1 MKSVSQK
8 KATSYQT
15 QLLIDHNIIDFKFYS
30 VIHLRSKFNL
40 DENEKKLLDFLNSKL
55 EAMEKINLEDEC
67 LIEGDIETQKIN
79 KDKNVIPKLEQSN
92 SIKVNNSTKK
102 IKNKKNNSRKNSK
115 NKSNNKYMV
124 VDHSG
129 KVKKAKIEN
138 IDLVDVTNMDV
149 DKEIK
154 GKDLIN
160 FFSSNKTLLNSI
172 INEMIDQ

>member
-1 MKSVSQK
+1 
-8 KATSYQT
+8 
-15 QLLIDHNIIDFKFYS
+15 
-30 VIHLRSKFNL
+30 
-40 DENEKKLLDFLNSKL
+40 
-55 EAMEKINLEDEC
+55 
-67 LIEGDIETQKIN
+67 
-79 KDKNVIPKLEQSN
+79 
-92 SIKVNNSTKK
+92 
-102 IKNKKNNSRKNSK
+102 
-115 NKSNNKYMV
+115 MV

-172 INEMIDQ
+172 VNEMIDQ

>member
-1 MKSVSQK
+1 MKSITPENSNCSQN
-8 KATSYQT
+8 
-15 QLLIDHNIIDFKFYS
+15 LLSIDHNITDFKFYS
-30 VIHLRSKFNL
+30 HSHLRSKFKV

-67 LIEGDIETQKIN
+67 LIEGDIEKQKIN
-79 KDKNVIPKLEQSN
+79 KDKNLIQKSEQSN

-102 IKNKKNNSRKNSK
+102 IKNKKNNPRKNSK

-172 INEMIDQ
+172 VNEMIDQ

>member
-1 MKSVSQK
+1 M
-8 KATSYQT
+8 
-15 QLLIDHNIIDFKFYS
+15 
-30 VIHLRSKFNL
+30 
-40 DENEKKLLDFLNSKL
+40 NSKL

-67 LIEGDIETQKIN
+67 LIEGDIEKQKIN
-79 KDKNVIPKLEQSN
+79 KDKNLIQKSEQSN

-102 IKNKKNNSRKNSK
+102 IKNKKNNPRKNSK

-172 INEMIDQ
+172 VNEMINQ